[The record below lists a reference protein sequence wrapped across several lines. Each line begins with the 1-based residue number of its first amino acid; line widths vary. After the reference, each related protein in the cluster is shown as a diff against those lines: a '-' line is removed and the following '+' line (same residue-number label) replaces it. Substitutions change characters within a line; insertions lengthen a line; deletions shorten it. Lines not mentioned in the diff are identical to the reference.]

1 MLHALIKTR
10 GRKITALSFVAAL
23 ALAGAAIA
31 YFTTNGS
38 GTGTAP
44 VGSST
49 SLTITHTGSIS
60 NLVPA
65 AAAQPVTFT
74 INNPSGKGNQNLGK
88 VSATVASVT
97 PTNGNT
103 CTAANFTTTTASSA
117 VGTINDGA
125 TYTSVVSTQPSVQM
139 IDTGSNQDGC
149 QGATVN
155 LTLSAAQGS

>member
-10 GRKITALSFVAAL
+10 GRKITAVGAVVAL

-38 GTGTAP
+38 GTGTAT
-44 VGSST
+44 VGQAT

-60 NLVPA
+60 NLVPGGA
-65 AAAQPVTFT
+65 SQPVAFT

-88 VSATVASVT
+88 VSATVSSVT

-103 CTAANFTTTTASSA
+103 CTTANFTTAAASSA
-117 VGTINDGA
+117 VGTINDGS
-125 TYTSVVSTQPSVQM
+125 TYSSTASTQPSVSM